1 MVTDWHQADAAE
13 LELFTG
19 KSNLMSKAILVILFM
34 TITTNVHSNIYSSNA
49 YDFEFK
55 SIEGNNLKLSD
66 YKNKVLLIV
75 NTASRCGF
83 TPQYTALQNLWDEY
97 KNRGLVVI
105 GVPSGDFGNQ
115 ELGSDKKIKDFCE
128 INFNINF
135 PMTTRSHVK
144 GSKAHAF
151 YKWANKKVGFTGT
164 PRWNFHKFLIGP
176 EGNLIDWFASTTKP
190 SSLKIKTKIEQQ
202 LSLIK

>member
-1 MVTDWHQADAAE
+1 VIGWHQVNIVE
-13 LELFTG
+13 SKLLIG
-19 KSNLMSKAILVILFM
+19 NVNLMFNAILVFLFM
-34 TITTNVHSNIYSSNA
+34 IITTNVYSNTSSTNA
-49 YDFEFK
+49 HDFKFK
-55 SIEGNNLKLSD
+55 SIEGDVLKLSD
-66 YKNKVLLIV
+66 YKNKVLLVV

-83 TPQYTALQNLWDEY
+83 TTQYTALQKLWDEY

-115 ELGSDKKIKDFCE
+115 ELSTDEKIKDFCE
-128 INFNINF
+128 VNFDINF

-151 YKWANKKVGFTGT
+151 YKWANKQVGFTGT

-176 EGNLIDWFASTTKP
+176 EGRLIDWFASTTKP
-190 SSLKIKTKIEQQ
+190 SSIKVKSKIEQQ